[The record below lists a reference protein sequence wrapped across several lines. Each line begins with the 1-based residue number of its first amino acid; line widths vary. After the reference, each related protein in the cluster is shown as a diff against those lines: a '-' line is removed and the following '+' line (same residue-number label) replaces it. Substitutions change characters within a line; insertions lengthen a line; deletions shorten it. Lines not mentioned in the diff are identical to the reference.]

1 MNTPVPGLQAYVRR
15 RFEVVLS
22 VGNLKV
28 QRLPIG
34 IIAPTLLLQMLSGF
48 HLRLREHVVVIHK
61 SLRGQ
66 ISLRSVHRLQLL
78 QVSCGPGP
86 GVYL

>member
-1 MNTPVPGLQAYVRR
+1 MNASIPGLQAHVRR
-15 RFEVVLS
+15 RFEMVLS

-34 IIAPTLLLQMLSGF
+34 IISPPLLLQMLSRF
-48 HLRLREHVVVIHK
+48 HLRLREHVVVIYK

-66 ISLRSVHRLQLL
+66 ISLRSVHRL
-78 QVSCGPGP
+78 
-86 GVYL
+86 

>member
-1 MNTPVPGLQAYVRR
+1 MVQ
-15 RFEVVLS
+15 S

-28 QRLPIG
+28 YRLTIG
-34 IIAPTLLLQMLSGF
+34 IISPTLQMLSGF

-78 QVSCGPGP
+78 QVGCGPGP

>member
-1 MNTPVPGLQAYVRR
+1 M
-15 RFEVVLS
+15 VLS

-28 QRLPIG
+28 QRLTIG
-34 IIAPTLLLQMLSGF
+34 IISPPLLLQMLSRF
-48 HLRLREHVVVIHK
+48 HLRLREHVVVIYK

-66 ISLRSVHRLQLL
+66 ISLRSVHRLKLL
-78 QVSCGPGP
+78 QVSCGPRP